1 MTPLLRLTAQS
12 AWNRRA
18 SLALAI
24 VAMAL
29 SVMLLLGVERLRDEA
44 RNGFEQ
50 SVSGADLIVGARD
63 SPLQLLLYSVFR
75 LGDASQDMQWAS
87 VEKLSTH
94 PAVAW
99 VIPLS
104 LGDSHRGF
112 PVLATTQAYFDH
124 FRTGEQR
131 PLVLRTGRPFQGVF
145 ETVLGAEVA
154 DALGYQPGDRITLA
168 HGSGESG
175 LTDHADKPFTVVGI
189 LARTG
194 TPVDRTVHISLAAM
208 EAIHLDWQGGAPMP
222 GLAIPAEFVQKFDL
236 RPKTVTAAIVG
247 LKSRAAVFGVQRWV
261 NQNRDEALMAVLPGV
276 ALAQL
281 WDMLAQV
288 ERVLFA
294 VSALVVA
301 VGLAGLVA
309 VVLASLDQRR
319 RELAILRAVG
329 ARPRDILALLMLEGA
344 GLVIAGALLGLV
356 LLTGLIVLAGPVL
369 EARYGLALAARLP
382 GEREIFLL
390 GGAIIAG
397 FVASLVPAWRAYRA
411 SLADG
416 LTPKI

>member
-1 MTPLLRLTAQS
+1 MTPLIRLAALS
-12 AWNRRA
+12 AWNRRT
-18 SLALAI
+18 SLALAV

-50 SVSGADLIVGARD
+50 SVSGADLIVGARG

-75 LGDASQDMQWAS
+75 LGDPGQDMQWAS
-87 VEKLSTH
+87 VEKLSAH

-131 PLVLRTGRPFQGVF
+131 PLVFKNGRPFQSIF
-145 ETVLGAEVA
+145 EAVIGAEVA

-175 LTDHADKPFTVVGI
+175 LADHADKPFTVVGV

-208 EAIHLDWQGGAPMP
+208 EAIHLDWQGGAPLP

-236 RPKTVTAAIVG
+236 SPKTVSAAIVG

-344 GLVIAGALLGLV
+344 GLVIAGAGLGLL
-356 LLTGLIVLAGPVL
+356 LLTGLIVAAGPVL

-382 GEREIFLL
+382 GERELFLL

-397 FVASLVPAWRAYRA
+397 FVASLIPAWRAYRA

>member
-1 MTPLLRLTAQS
+1 MTPLLRLAAQS

-50 SVSGADLIVGARD
+50 SVSGADLIVGARG

-75 LGDASQDMQWAS
+75 LGEASQDMQWAS
-87 VEKLSTH
+87 VEKLSAH

-131 PLVLRTGRPFQGVF
+131 PLVLQRGRPFQAVF
-145 ETVLGAEVA
+145 EAVIGAEVA

-222 GLAIPAEFVQKFDL
+222 GLSIPAEFVQKFDL

-382 GEREIFLL
+382 GERELFLL

-397 FVASLVPAWRAYRA
+397 FVASLLPAWRAYRA

>member
-1 MTPLLRLTAQS
+1 MTPLLRLAAQS

-18 SLALAI
+18 SLTLAI

-50 SVSGADLIVGARD
+50 SVSGADLIVGARG

-87 VEKLSTH
+87 VEKLSAH

-131 PLVLRTGRPFQGVF
+131 PLVLQRGRPFQAVF
-145 ETVLGAEVA
+145 EAVIGAEVA

-222 GLAIPAEFVQKFDL
+222 GLSIPAEFVQKFDL

-382 GEREIFLL
+382 GERELFLL

-397 FVASLVPAWRAYRA
+397 FVASLLPAWRAYRA

>member
-1 MTPLLRLTAQS
+1 MTPLLRLAAQS

-50 SVSGADLIVGARD
+50 SVSGADLIVGARG

-87 VEKLSTH
+87 VEKLSAH

-131 PLVLRTGRPFQGVF
+131 PLVLQRGRPFQAVF
-145 ETVLGAEVA
+145 EAVIGAEVA

-382 GEREIFLL
+382 GERELFLL

>member
-1 MTPLLRLTAQS
+1 MTPLLRLAAQS

-18 SLALAI
+18 SLTLAI

-50 SVSGADLIVGARD
+50 SVSGADLIVGARG

-87 VEKLSTH
+87 VEKLSAH

-131 PLVLRTGRPFQGVF
+131 PLVLQRGRPFQAVF
-145 ETVLGAEVA
+145 EAVIGAEVA

-222 GLAIPAEFVQKFDL
+222 GLSIPAEFVQKFDL

-344 GLVIAGALLGLV
+344 GLVIAGALLGLL

-382 GEREIFLL
+382 GGRELFLL

-397 FVASLVPAWRAYRA
+397 FVASLLPAWRAYRA

>member
-1 MTPLLRLTAQS
+1 MTPLLRLAAQS

-18 SLALAI
+18 SLTLAI

-50 SVSGADLIVGARD
+50 SVSGADLIVGARG

-87 VEKLSTH
+87 VEKLSAH

-131 PLVLRTGRPFQGVF
+131 PLVLQRGRPFQAVF
-145 ETVLGAEVA
+145 EAVIGAEVA

-344 GLVIAGALLGLV
+344 GLVIAGALLGLL

-382 GEREIFLL
+382 GGRELFLL

-397 FVASLVPAWRAYRA
+397 FVASLLPAWRAYRA

>member
-1 MTPLLRLTAQS
+1 MTPLLRLAAQS

-50 SVSGADLIVGARD
+50 SVSGADLIVGARG

-87 VEKLSTH
+87 VEKLSAH

-131 PLVLRTGRPFQGVF
+131 PLVLQRGRPFQAVF
-145 ETVLGAEVA
+145 EAVIGAEVA

-222 GLAIPAEFVQKFDL
+222 GLSIPAEFVQKFDL

-382 GEREIFLL
+382 GERELFLL

>member
-1 MTPLLRLTAQS
+1 MTPLLRLAAQS

-50 SVSGADLIVGARD
+50 SVSGADLIVGARG

-87 VEKLSTH
+87 VEKLSAH

-222 GLAIPAEFVQKFDL
+222 GLSIPAEFVQKFDL

-382 GEREIFLL
+382 GGRELFLL

>member
-50 SVSGADLIVGARD
+50 SVSGADLIVGARG

-168 HGSGESG
+168 HGSDESG

-382 GEREIFLL
+382 GGRELFLL

-397 FVASLVPAWRAYRA
+397 FVASLLPAWRAYRA

>member
-1 MTPLLRLTAQS
+1 MTPLLRLAAQS

-50 SVSGADLIVGARD
+50 SVSGADLIVGARG

-87 VEKLSTH
+87 VEKLSAH

-131 PLVLRTGRPFQGVF
+131 PLVLQRGRPFQEVF
-145 ETVLGAEVA
+145 EAVIGTEVA

-208 EAIHLDWQGGAPMP
+208 AAIHLDWQGGAPMP

-319 RELAILRAVG
+319 RELATLRAVG

-382 GEREIFLL
+382 GERELFLL

-397 FVASLVPAWRAYRA
+397 FVASLLPAWRAYRA

>member
-50 SVSGADLIVGARD
+50 SVSGADLIVGARG

>member
-1 MTPLLRLTAQS
+1 MTPLLRLAAQS

-50 SVSGADLIVGARD
+50 SVSGADLIVGARG

-75 LGDASQDMQWAS
+75 LGEASQDMQWAS
-87 VEKLSTH
+87 VEKLSAH

-131 PLVLRTGRPFQGVF
+131 PLVLQRGRPFQAVF
-145 ETVLGAEVA
+145 EAVIGAEVA

-222 GLAIPAEFVQKFDL
+222 GLSIPAEFVQKFDL

-369 EARYGLALAARLP
+369 EARYGLALATRLP
-382 GEREIFLL
+382 GERELFLL

-397 FVASLVPAWRAYRA
+397 FVASLLPAWRAYRA

>member
-1 MTPLLRLTAQS
+1 MTPLLRLAAQS

-18 SLALAI
+18 SLTLAI

-50 SVSGADLIVGARD
+50 SVSGADLIVGARG

-87 VEKLSTH
+87 VEKLSAH

-222 GLAIPAEFVQKFDL
+222 GLSIPAEFVQKFDL

-344 GLVIAGALLGLV
+344 GLVIAGALLGLL

-382 GEREIFLL
+382 GGRELFLL

-397 FVASLVPAWRAYRA
+397 FVASLLPAWRAYRA

>member
-1 MTPLLRLTAQS
+1 MTPLLRLAAQS

-50 SVSGADLIVGARD
+50 SVSGADLIVGARG

-87 VEKLSTH
+87 VEKLSAH

-222 GLAIPAEFVQKFDL
+222 GLSIPAEFVQKFDL

-382 GEREIFLL
+382 GERELFLL

>member
-1 MTPLLRLTAQS
+1 MTPLVRLAAQS
-12 AWNRRA
+12 AWNRRG
-18 SLALAI
+18 SLALA
-24 VAMAL
+24 VLAMAL

-50 SVSGADLIVGARD
+50 SVSGADLIVGARG

-75 LGDASQDMQWAS
+75 LGEASQDMQWSS
-87 VEKLSTH
+87 VEKLSAH

-104 LGDSHRGF
+104 LGDSHRGL

-131 PLVLRTGRPFQGVF
+131 PLVFKRGRPFQAIF
-145 ETVLGAEVA
+145 EAVIGAEVA
-154 DALGYQPGDRITLA
+154 EALGYRPGDRITLA
-168 HGSGESG
+168 HGSGAPG
-175 LTDHADKPFTVVGI
+175 LAEHTDKPFTVVGI

-208 EAIHLDWQGGAPMP
+208 EAIHLDWQGGAPMA
-222 GLAIPAEFVQKFDL
+222 GVSIPAEYVQKFDL
-236 RPKTVTAAIVG
+236 SPKTVTAAIVG

-261 NQNRDEALMAVLPGV
+261 NDNRDEALMAVLPGV

-281 WDMLAQV
+281 WEMLAQV
-288 ERVLFA
+288 ERGLFA
-294 VSALVVA
+294 VSALVVG

-309 VVLASLDQRR
+309 VVLASLGERR

-329 ARPRDILALLMLEGA
+329 ARPRDILVLLMLEGA
-344 GLVIAGALLGLV
+344 GLVIAGALLGLALLSV
-356 LLTGLIVLAGPVL
+356 LILLAGPLL
-369 EARYGLALAARLP
+369 EARYGLILATTLP
-382 GEREIFLL
+382 GSRELFLL

-397 FVASLVPAWRAYRA
+397 FAASLVPAWRAYRV

-416 LTPKI
+416 LTPKT

>member
-1 MTPLLRLTAQS
+1 MTPLIRLAAQS
-12 AWNRRA
+12 AWNRRT
-18 SLALAI
+18 SLALAG

-50 SVSGADLIVGARD
+50 SVSGADLIVGARG

-75 LGDASQDMQWAS
+75 LGDPSQNMQWSS
-87 VEKLSTH
+87 VEKLSAH

-131 PLVLRTGRPFQGVF
+131 PLVVKQGRPFQAIF
-145 ETVLGAEVA
+145 EAVIGAEVA
-154 DALGYQPGDRITLA
+154 EALGYQPGDRITLA

-175 LTDHADKPFTVVGI
+175 LADHADKPFTVVGI

-222 GLAIPAEFVQKFDL
+222 GLAIPAEFVHKFDL

-281 WDMLAQV
+281 WEMLAQV

-344 GLVIAGALLGLV
+344 GLVIAGALFGLV
-356 LLTGLIVLAGPVL
+356 LLSALILLAGPVL

-382 GEREIFLL
+382 GERELFLL

-397 FVASLVPAWRAYRA
+397 FVASLIPAWRAYRA

>member
-1 MTPLLRLTAQS
+1 MTPLLRLAAQS

-50 SVSGADLIVGARD
+50 SVSGADLIVGARG

-87 VEKLSTH
+87 VEKLSAH

-131 PLVLRTGRPFQGVF
+131 PLVLQRGRPFQEVF
-145 ETVLGAEVA
+145 EAVIGAEVA

-222 GLAIPAEFVQKFDL
+222 GLSIPAEFVQKFDL

-344 GLVIAGALLGLV
+344 GLVIAGALLGLL

-382 GEREIFLL
+382 GERELFLL

-397 FVASLVPAWRAYRA
+397 FVASLLPAWRAYRA